1 MSSSKAKL
9 GGIYRI
15 NLSDAHFYVG
25 RSVDIV
31 RRAQTHLRHLKQGRH
46 ENTYMQRVYDQSHQF
61 EWVVVLSCGDPLE
74 SKGAEQA
81 LLDRLV
87 GTDGCVNLNPS
98 AASGPGMT
106 GKHHT
111 DETKEKLREAR
122 SRQVFS
128 DDDRQRFSR
137 ARMGN
142 SNAKGHSH
150 PQSAETRQK
159 ISNARKGMIFSE
171 SHRQAISV
179 AKKGKVVSDEARQAM
194 SRAGKLRW
202 ARVKE
207 SQDVRVRTR

>member
-9 GGIYRI
+9 GGVYRI
-15 NLSDAHFYVG
+15 NLSDSHFYVG

-46 ENTYMQRVYDQSHQF
+46 ENTYMQRVYDQYHRF
-61 EWVVVLSCGDPLE
+61 EWVVVISCADPLE
-74 SKGAEQA
+74 SKGAEQTI
-81 LLDRLV
+81 LDRLV

-111 DETKEKLREAR
+111 DETKKKLQEAR

-128 DDDRQRFSR
+128 DDARQRLSR

-159 ISNARKGMIFSE
+159 ISNARKGVVFSE

-179 AKKGKVVSDEARQAM
+179 SKKGKAVSNEARQAM
-194 SRAGKLRW
+194 SQAGKLRW
-202 ARVKE
+202 ARVRE
-207 SQDVRVRTR
+207 SQSVRTP